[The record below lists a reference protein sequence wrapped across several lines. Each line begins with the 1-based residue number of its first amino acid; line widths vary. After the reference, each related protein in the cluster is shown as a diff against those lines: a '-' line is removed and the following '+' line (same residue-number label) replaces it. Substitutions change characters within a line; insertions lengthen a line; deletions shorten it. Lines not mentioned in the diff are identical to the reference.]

1 LERQGL
7 KGTGWL
13 DRRRCLRHGAFM
25 VKLIFLCRRR
35 PDITH
40 ERYGELLLSGHVPI
54 ALKHH
59 PAMRRYVVNIV
70 AQSPAGWDVLD
81 SIGELSFDSLDDFRD
96 RLYDSPA
103 GRQIVERD
111 VAGFMGSADAY
122 VTTEHV
128 QRAPS
133 APPTVGAHTPG
144 VKLVCPVVR
153 RDGMSHEEFVVHW
166 LTRHVPLAL
175 QHHPRMSKYVTNV
188 VDQRLGDSGPQLD
201 GIAELHFP
209 SAQALA
215 AGMFDSPAGERIIR
229 DDIPRFIGRTAAY
242 RVAEYP
248 QK

>member
-1 LERQGL
+1 
-7 KGTGWL
+7 
-13 DRRRCLRHGAFM
+13 M

-35 PDITH
+35 ADISH
-40 ERYGELLLSGHVPI
+40 ERYSELLLSGHVPI

-70 AQSPAGWDVLD
+70 EQSPAGWDALD

-111 VAGFMGSADAY
+111 VAGFMGGADAY

-133 APPTVGAHTPG
+133 APPAAGARAPG

-153 RDGMSHEEFVVHW
+153 RNGMSHAEFVAHW

-175 QHHPRMSKYVTNV
+175 QHHPGMIKYVTNV
-188 VDQRLGDSGPQLD
+188 VDRRLGDRGAQFD

-215 AGMFDSPAGERIIR
+215 TAMFDSPDGERIIR

>member
-1 LERQGL
+1 MAS
-7 KGTGWL
+7 L
-13 DRRRCLRHGAFM
+13 DRRHRLRHGAFM
-25 VKLIFLCRRR
+25 VKLVFLCRRR
-35 PDITH
+35 ADISH
-40 ERYGELLLSGHVPI
+40 ERYSELLLSGHVPI
-54 ALKHH
+54 ALEHH

-70 AQSPAGWDVLD
+70 EQ
-81 SIGELSFDSLDDFRD
+81 
-96 RLYDSPA
+96 SPA

-111 VAGFMGSADAY
+111 VAGFMGGADAY

-133 APPTVGAHTPG
+133 APPAAGARAPG

-153 RDGMSHEEFVVHW
+153 RNGMSHAEFVAHW

-175 QHHPRMSKYVTNV
+175 QHHPGMIKYVTNV
-188 VDQRLGDSGPQLD
+188 VDRRLGDSGAELD

-215 AGMFDSPAGERIIR
+215 TAMFDSPDGERIIR

-248 QK
+248 QR